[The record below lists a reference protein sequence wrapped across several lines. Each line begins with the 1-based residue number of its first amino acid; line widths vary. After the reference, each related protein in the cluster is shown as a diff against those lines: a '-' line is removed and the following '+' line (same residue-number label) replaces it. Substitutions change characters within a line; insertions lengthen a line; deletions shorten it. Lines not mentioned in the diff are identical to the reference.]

1 MSSRADLEMR
11 LASAFETAR
20 VRWPTL
26 VVDAAAF
33 EAHAS
38 ARYPEG
44 VSPERWHAEELYLT
58 CALLGG
64 DTRALACF
72 DAEYLAVLDRVL
84 ARFADPMLVDDARQV
99 LRARLLVRGDDG
111 SPPRIAAYN
120 GKGPLAK
127 WIEVAATRTAISLRR
142 TARDIPVDDRTIVA
156 LQGAGSDPQL
166 AHLKHTY
173 RVQFTDAWRRAL
185 RELDADD
192 RTLLRLHLI
201 DRLPVDR
208 IGALYGIPLLR
219 DVDALARRRDDRVE
233 HQTTAA
239 RRVRQVKE
247 RLGTRVHETLAATLD
262 VAADELASI
271 VALIRSE
278 LDVTL
283 GELLSTDADL
293 QDHAPNAR

>member
-1 MSSRADLEMR
+1 MSSRAVLELR
-11 LASAFETAR
+11 LASAFDAAR
-20 VRWPTL
+20 ERWPTL
-26 VVDAAAF
+26 AVDAGAF

-38 ARYPEG
+38 ARHPEG
-44 VSPERWHAEELYLT
+44 VSLDRWHAEELYLT
-58 CALLGG
+58 CALVDG
-64 DTRALACF
+64 DARALACF
-72 DAEYLAVLDRVL
+72 DTEYLAVLDRVL

-111 SPPRIAAYN
+111 SAPRIAAYN

-166 AHLKHTY
+166 AHLKQTY
-173 RVQFTDAWRRAL
+173 RAQFTEAWRRAL
-185 RELDADD
+185 RELDPAD

-208 IGALYGIPLLR
+208 IGVLYGI
-219 DVDALARRRDDRVE
+219 

-247 RLGTRVHETLAATLD
+247 RLGARVHETLAATLD
-262 VAADELASI
+262 VAAGELDSI

>member
-1 MSSRADLEMR
+1 MSSRADLELR
-11 LASAFETAR
+11 LASAFEAAR

-26 VVDAAAF
+26 AVDAAAF

-84 ARFADPMLVDDARQV
+84 ARFADPVLVDDARQV

-173 RVQFTDAWRRAL
+173 RAQFTDAWRRAL

-208 IGALYGIPLLR
+208 IGALYGI
-219 DVDALARRRDDRVE
+219 

-262 VAADELASI
+262 VAVDELASI

>member
-1 MSSRADLEMR
+1 MASRADLELR
-11 LASAFETAR
+11 LASAFDAAR
-20 VRWPTL
+20 VRWPAV

-33 EAHAS
+33 EAHAN

-58 CALLGG
+58 CALAAG
-64 DTRALACF
+64 DTHALACF
-72 DAEYLAVLDRVL
+72 DDEYLTELDRVL

-99 LRARLLVRGDDG
+99 LRARLLVQGDDG
-111 SPPRIAAYN
+111 SAPRIAAYN

-173 RVQFTDAWRRAL
+173 RAQFTDAWRTAL
-185 RELDADD
+185 RELDAED

-201 DRLPVDR
+201 DRLPVDQ
-208 IGALYGIPLLR
+208 IGALYGI
-219 DVDALARRRDDRVE
+219 

-247 RLGTRVHETLAATLD
+247 RLGARVHETLAATLA
-262 VAADELASI
+262 VPPDELASI

-283 GELLSTDADL
+283 GELLSTNADL

>member
-1 MSSRADLEMR
+1 MTCRAARISNCASRAR
-11 LASAFETAR
+11 SR
-20 VRWPTL
+20 
-26 VVDAAAF
+26 
-33 EAHAS
+33 AHAS
-38 ARYPEG
+38 ARHPEG
-44 VSPERWHAEELYLT
+44 VSPDRWHAEELYLT
-58 CALLGG
+58 CALLDG
-64 DTRALACF
+64 DARALACF

-111 SPPRIAAYN
+111 SEPRIAAYN

-173 RVQFTDAWRRAL
+173 RAQFTDAWRRAL
-185 RELDADD
+185 RELDAAD

-208 IGALYGIPLLR
+208 IGVLYGI
-219 DVDALARRRDDRVE
+219 

-247 RLGTRVHETLAATLD
+247 RLGARVHETLAATLD